1 MQQAQSAGDVDPAVL
16 KSIAEAKETLVRE
29 LEVKGKRPL
38 EGGESAQPPAKR
50 RKRVSFADGAAL
62 QQVRILPALNACAAG

>member
-1 MQQAQSAGDVDPAVL
+1 MRRRLTDALLWLRRCPLLARPAAPL
-16 KSIAEAKETLVRE
+16 RLQDGKG
-29 LEVKGKRPL
+29 GKREL

-62 QQVRILPALNACAAG
+62 QQVRILPALTAAGA